1 MKKVSFKINLMFS
14 ICVFLGSIYKYF
26 IGTGIRM
33 DLFIFYDHPKGGRLL
48 SNILVDISNMVTVS
62 TVLLMWYLT
71 TRKRSIKNAITPFLA
86 VSILDI
92 LDYFFYYKQMSS
104 IKLLILITLIIIFN
118 LKWQSTKQ

>member
-1 MKKVSFKINLMFS
+1 MKKVSFKINLAFS
-14 ICVFLGSIYKYF
+14 ICVFLGSVYKYF
-26 IGTGIRM
+26 IGSGLRM
-33 DLFIFYDHPKGGRLL
+33 DLFIFYEHPKGGRLL
-48 SNILVDISNMVTVS
+48 SNILVDISNMVTIS

-71 TRKRSIKNAITPFLA
+71 TRKRTIKNAITPFLT

-92 LDYFFYYKQMSS
+92 IDYFFYYKQMSS